1 MSTMRYSGEIRI
13 RITYL
18 EPYLAGDGA
27 PAGRSTMSN
36 GEYRCFL
43 REPDGMGTTI
53 HVGAPAFLTH
63 AVDSPE
69 AFDAVA
75 RAALSFAHN
84 AGWPVEAHAPWVDGA
99 AWHIGRSPA
108 KAWPKEFGEGS
119 LNIAVGASV
128 KRGIERRQWRSE

>member
-1 MSTMRYSGEIRI
+1 LNNRRGDPSNRLNSREINMATMRYSGEIRI
-13 RITYL
+13 RVTYL
-18 EPYLAGDGA
+18 EPYLAGDKC

-43 REPDGMGTTI
+43 RGPTDMGTTI

-69 AFDAVA
+69 AFDAAA
-75 RAALSFAHN
+75 RVALSFAHN
-84 AGWPVEAHAPWVDGA
+84 DGWPVEAHAPWVDGA

-108 KAWPKEFGEGS
+108 KAWLKES
-119 LNIAVGASV
+119 AKAV
-128 KRGIERRQWRSE
+128 